1 MRKNIHFTRLLTALF
16 ALLACSATLRA
27 QATSSPPANPF
38 LDPQVG
44 LSESELVARAL
55 VNNPALAAERQAI
68 DSAKGS
74 VAQARLRANPS
85 LAVGGLKEVNGDDN
99 RFSIGTEIPLELFGR
114 RARRTDVAEQKLNG
128 TRATVTDRERLLAGE
143 IRLRFAE
150 TLAAARNVE
159 FVEQLLRANQEFLK
173 LMEDRVREGAIPSL
187 DAEEVRVETNRI
199 ESLRIDYQAKGEIS
213 MLALKEA
220 VGMQPEENLRLMGNL
235 EQPALS
241 LDKIQL
247 LRLATDHRPDLA
259 AQRANEAMA
268 NAAVREQETEAKTDA
283 TFSASYERPSS
294 GFALSA
300 FDAAGNLQPIRQT
313 FNYAIFGMRWTL
325 PLFNRNQG
333 AIAAAKADV
342 TAAHNQVTASD
353 LVLRHEVT
361 QNLVRYEAAQ
371 ERVMVYRKGVRDQ
384 AARNLEVVRQT
395 YGYGRIPLLDVIS
408 EQRRFIDIETG
419 YTDVLFDAYASR
431 VALERAVGTS
441 LP

>member
-1 MRKNIHFTRLLTALF
+1 MRNNIHFTRLLIALF
-16 ALLACSATLRA
+16 ALLACSVTLRA
-27 QATSSPPANPF
+27 QATNSPPANPI
-38 LDPQVG
+38 LDPQTG
-44 LSESELVARAL
+44 LTESELVMRAL

-99 RFSIGTEIPLELFGR
+99 RFSIGTEISLEIFGR
-114 RARRTDVAEQKLNG
+114 RARRTEVAELKLIG
-128 TRATVTDRERLLAGE
+128 TRAAVTDKERFLVGE
-143 IRLRFAE
+143 VRLRFAE

-159 FVEQLLRANQEFLK
+159 FVDRLLRANQEFLK

-199 ESLRIDYQAKGEIS
+199 ESLRIDYQAKAEIS

-247 LRLATDHRPDLA
+247 LQLATDHRPDLA

-268 NAAVREQETEAKTDA
+268 TAAVRQQETEAKTDA
-283 TFSASYERPSS
+283 TFSASYERPNS

-313 FNYAIFGMRWTL
+313 FNYAVFGMRWTL

-342 TAAHNQVTASD
+342 TAARNQVTASG

-361 QNLVRYEAAQ
+361 QNLVRYQAVQ

-395 YGYGRIPLLDVIS
+395 YGYGRIPLLDVIA

>member
-1 MRKNIHFTRLLTALF
+1 MRNNIHFTRLLIALF
-16 ALLACSATLRA
+16 ALLACSVTLRA
-27 QATSSPPANPF
+27 QATNSPPANPI
-38 LDPQVG
+38 LDPQTG
-44 LSESELVARAL
+44 LTESELVMRAL

-114 RARRTDVAEQKLNG
+114 RARRTEVAEQKLNSI
-128 TRATVTDRERLLAGE
+128 RATITDKERLLAGE
-143 IRLRFAE
+143 VRMRFAE

-199 ESLRIDYQAKGEIS
+199 ESLRIDYQAKAEIS

-220 VGMQPEENLRLMGNL
+220 VGMQPEENLRLIGNL

-247 LRLATDHRPDLA
+247 LPLARDHRPDLA

-268 NAAVREQETEAKTDA
+268 TAAMRQQETEAKTDA
-283 TFSASYERPSS
+283 TFSASYERPNS

-313 FNYAIFGMRWTL
+313 FNYAVFGMRWTL

-342 TAAHNQVTASD
+342 TAARDQVTASN
-353 LVLRHEVT
+353 LALRHEVT

-371 ERVMVYRKGVRDQ
+371 ERVTVYRKGVRDQ

-395 YGYGRIPLLDVIS
+395 YGYGRIPLLDVIA

-419 YTDVLFDAYASR
+419 YTDVLLDAYVSR

>member
-1 MRKNIHFTRLLTALF
+1 MRNNIHFTRLLIALF
-16 ALLACSATLRA
+16 ALLACSVTLRA
-27 QATSSPPANPF
+27 QATNSPPANPI
-38 LDPQVG
+38 LDPQTG
-44 LSESELVARAL
+44 LTESELVMRAL

-114 RARRTDVAEQKLNG
+114 RARRTEVAELKLIG
-128 TRATVTDRERLLAGE
+128 TRAAVTDKERFLVGE
-143 IRLRFAE
+143 VRLRFAE

-159 FVEQLLRANQEFLK
+159 FVDRLLRANQEFLK

-199 ESLRIDYQAKGEIS
+199 ESLRIDYQAKAEIS

-247 LRLATDHRPDLA
+247 LQLATDHRPDLA

-268 NAAVREQETEAKTDA
+268 TAAVRQQETEAKTDA
-283 TFSASYERPSS
+283 TFSASYERPNS

-313 FNYAIFGMRWTL
+313 FNYAVFGMRWTL

-342 TAAHNQVTASD
+342 TAARNQVTASG

-361 QNLVRYEAAQ
+361 QNLVRYQAVQ

-395 YGYGRIPLLDVIS
+395 YSYGRIPLLDVIA

>member
-1 MRKNIHFTRLLTALF
+1 MRKNIQFTRLLIALF

-27 QATSSPPANPF
+27 QGPSSPPANPF
-38 LDPQVG
+38 LDPQTG
-44 LSESELVARAL
+44 LTESELVARAL

-74 VAQARLRANPS
+74 VAQARLRSNPS

-114 RARRTDVAEQKLNG
+114 RARRAEVAEQKLNR
-128 TRATVTDRERLLAGE
+128 TRATITDKERLLASE
-143 IRLRFAE
+143 VRLRFAE
-150 TLAAARNVE
+150 TLAAARNVD

-199 ESLRIDYQAKGEIS
+199 ESLRIDYRAKAEIS
-213 MLALKEA
+213 MLTLKEA

-247 LRLATDHRPDLA
+247 LQLATDHRPDLA

-268 NAAVREQETEAKTDA
+268 NAAVRQQETEAKTDA
-283 TFSASYERPSS
+283 TFLASYERPNS

-300 FDAAGNLQPIRQT
+300 FDAAGNLRPIRQT
-313 FNYAIFGMRWTL
+313 FNYAVFGMRWTL

-333 AIAAAKADV
+333 AIAAANADV
-342 TAAHNQVTASD
+342 TAARNQVTASD
-353 LVLRHEVT
+353 LALRHEVT
-361 QNLVRYEAAQ
+361 QNLVRYQAAQ
-371 ERVMVYRKGVRDQ
+371 ERVTVYRKGVRDQ

-395 YGYGRIPLLDVIS
+395 YGYGRIPLLDVIA

-431 VALERAVGTS
+431 VALERALGTS

>member
-1 MRKNIHFTRLLTALF
+1 MRKNIHFTRLLI

-38 LDPQVG
+38 IDPQNG
-44 LSESELVARAL
+44 LTESELVARAL
-55 VNNPALAAERQAI
+55 ANNPALAAERQAI

-99 RFSIGTEIPLELFGR
+99 RFNVGAEVPLELFGR
-114 RARRTDVAEQKLNG
+114 RARRTEVAELKLSG
-128 TRATVTDRERLLAGE
+128 TRATVTDKERLLAGE
-143 IRLRFAE
+143 VRLRFAE

-199 ESLRIDYQAKGEIS
+199 ESLRIDYQAKAEIS

-220 VGMQPEENLRLMGNL
+220 VGMQPEETLRLMGNL

-241 LDKIQL
+241 LDKTQL
-247 LRLATDHRPDLA
+247 LQLATDHRPDLA

-268 NAAVREQETEAKTDA
+268 TAAMRQQETEAKTDA
-283 TFSASYERPSS
+283 TVSASYERPNS

-313 FNYAIFGMRWTL
+313 FNYAVFGMRWTL

-342 TAAHNQVTASD
+342 TAARSQVTASD
-353 LVLRHEVT
+353 LALRHEVT
-361 QNLVRYEAAQ
+361 QSLVRYQAAQ
-371 ERVMVYRKGVRDQ
+371 ERVTVYRKGVRDQ
-384 AARNLEVVRQT
+384 AAQNLEVVRQT
-395 YGYGRIPLLDVIS
+395 YGYGRIPLLDVIA

>member
-1 MRKNIHFTRLLTALF
+1 MRKNILFRLVPI
-16 ALLACSATLRA
+16 ALLAVCSAPVRA
-27 QATSSPPANPF
+27 QTTASPPATA
-38 LDPQVG
+38 LVDPQTG

-55 VNNPALAAERQAI
+55 ATNPSLAAERQTI

-85 LAVGGLKEVNGDDN
+85 LSLGGLKEVNGDDN

-114 RARRTDVAEQKLNG
+114 RARRTEVAEQKLNG
-128 TRATVTDRERLLAGE
+128 TRATVADRERLLAGE
-143 IRLRFAE
+143 VRLRFAE
-150 TLAAARNVE
+150 TLAAARNLE
-159 FVEQLLRANQEFLK
+159 FVDELLQKNREFLK

-199 ESLRIDYQAKGEIS
+199 ESLRIDYRARAEIS

-220 VGMQPEENLRLMGNL
+220 VGMQPEENLRLKGDL
-235 EQPALS
+235 EQLALK
-241 LDKIQL
+241 LDKTQL
-247 LRLATDHRPDLA
+247 LQLATDHRPDLA

-268 NAAVREQETEAKTDA
+268 TAVVRQQETEAKTDA
-283 TFSASYERPSS
+283 TFSAGYERPNS
-294 GFALSA
+294 GFSFSA

-313 FNYAIFGMRWTL
+313 FNYAVFGVHWTL

-333 AIAAAKADV
+333 TIAAAKADV
-342 TAAHNQVTASD
+342 SAARSQITAAD
-353 LVLRHEVT
+353 LTLRHEVT

-371 ERVMVYRKGVRDQ
+371 ERVTVYRKGVRDQ
-384 AARNLEVVRQT
+384 AARNLDVIRQT
-395 YGYGRIPLLDVIS
+395 YGYGRIPLLDVIA

-419 YTDVLFDAYASR
+419 FTDVLLDAYASR
-431 VALERAVGTS
+431 IGLERAVGTN

>member
-1 MRKNIHFTRLLTALF
+1 MRNNIHFTRLLIAVLG
-16 ALLACSATLRA
+16 LLACSVTLRA
-27 QATSSPPANPF
+27 QATSSPPANLF
-38 LDPQVG
+38 LDPQTG
-44 LSESELVARAL
+44 LTESELVARAL

-68 DSAKGS
+68 GSAKGS
-74 VAQARLRANPS
+74 VAQARLRANPA

-114 RARRTDVAEQKLNG
+114 RARRTEVAELKVAG
-128 TRATVTDRERLLAGE
+128 TRATVTDKERLLAGE
-143 IRLRFAE
+143 IRMRFAE

-159 FVEQLLRANQEFLK
+159 FVEQLLQANQEFLK
-173 LMEDRVREGAIPSL
+173 LMEARVREGAIPSL
-187 DAEEVRVETNRI
+187 DAEEVRVETNRL
-199 ESLRIDYQAKGEIS
+199 ESLRIDYQAKAEIS

-220 VGMQPEENLRLMGNL
+220 VGMQPDENLRLMGNL
-235 EQPALS
+235 EQPALF

-247 LRLATDHRPDLA
+247 LQLATDHRPDLA

-268 NAAVREQETEAKTDA
+268 AAAVRQQETEAKTDA
-283 TFSASYERPSS
+283 TFSASYERPNS

-313 FNYAIFGMRWTL
+313 FNYAVFGMRWTL

-333 AIAAAKADV
+333 AIAAAKAEV
-342 TAAHNQVTASD
+342 AAARNQVTASD

-361 QNLVRYEAAQ
+361 QNLVRYQAAQ
-371 ERVMVYRKGVRDQ
+371 ERVTVYRKGVRDQ

-395 YGYGRIPLLDVIS
+395 YGYGRIPLLDVIA

>member
-1 MRKNIHFTRLLTALF
+1 MRNNIHFTRLFIALF
-16 ALLACSATLRA
+16 ALLACSVILRA
-27 QATSSPPANPF
+27 QAPRTPPANPF
-38 LDPQVG
+38 LDPQTG
-44 LSESELVARAL
+44 LTESELVARAL
-55 VNNPALAAERQAI
+55 VNNPVIAAERQAI

-114 RARRTDVAEQKLNG
+114 RAGRTEIAELKLNG
-128 TRATVTDRERLLAGE
+128 TRYAVTDKERVLAGE
-143 IRLRFAE
+143 VRLRFAE

-159 FVEQLLRANQEFLK
+159 FAEQLLRANQEFLK

-199 ESLRIDYQAKGEIS
+199 ESLRIDYQAKAEIS

-241 LDKIQL
+241 LDKTEL
-247 LRLATDHRPDLA
+247 LQLATDHRPDLA
-259 AQRANEAMA
+259 AQRANEAA
-268 NAAVREQETEAKTDA
+268 ATAAVRQQEREAKTDA
-283 TFSASYERPSS
+283 TFSASYERPNS

-300 FDAAGNLQPIRQT
+300 FDTAGNLQPIRET
-313 FNYAIFGMRWTL
+313 FNYAVFGMRWTL

-342 TAAHNQVTASD
+342 TAVRNQVTASD
-353 LVLRHEVT
+353 LALRHEVT
-361 QNLVRYEAAQ
+361 QSLVRYQAAQ
-371 ERVMVYRKGVRDQ
+371 ERVTVYRKGVRDQ

-395 YGYGRIPLLDVIS
+395 YGYGRVPLLDVIA

>member
-1 MRKNIHFTRLLTALF
+1 MRKNIRFTRLLIALF

-27 QATSSPPANPF
+27 QSASSPLANPF
-38 LDPQVG
+38 LDPQTG
-44 LSESELVARAL
+44 LTESELVARAL
-55 VNNPALAAERQAI
+55 ANNPTLAAERQPI

-74 VAQARLRANPS
+74 VTQARLRANPS

-99 RFSIGTEIPLELFGR
+99 RFNVGAEVPLELFGR
-114 RARRTDVAEQKLNG
+114 RARRTEVAELKLSG
-128 TRATVTDRERLLAGE
+128 TRATVADKERLLAGE
-143 IRLRFAE
+143 VRLRFAE

-173 LMEDRVREGAIPSL
+173 LMVDRVREGAIPSL

-199 ESLRIDYQAKGEIS
+199 DSLRIDYQAKAEIS

-235 EQPALS
+235 EQPPLS

-247 LRLATDHRPDLA
+247 LQLATDHRPDLA

-268 NAAVREQETEAKTDA
+268 TAAVRQQETEAKTDA
-283 TFSASYERPSS
+283 TVSASYERPNS
-294 GFALSA
+294 GFSLSA

-313 FNYAIFGMRWTL
+313 FNYAVFGMRWTL
-325 PLFNRNQG
+325 PIFNRNQG

-342 TAAHNQVTASD
+342 TAARDQVTASD
-353 LVLRHEVT
+353 LALRHEVT
-361 QNLVRYEAAQ
+361 QNLVRYQAAQ
-371 ERVMVYRKGVRDQ
+371 ERVTVYRKGVRDQ
-384 AARNLEVVRQT
+384 AAQNLEVVRQT
-395 YGYGRIPLLDVIS
+395 YGYGRIPLLDVIA

-419 YTDVLFDAYASR
+419 YTDVLFEAYASR

>member
-1 MRKNIHFTRLLTALF
+1 MRKNIQFTRLLIALF

-27 QATSSPPANPF
+27 QGTSAPPANPF
-38 LDPQVG
+38 LDPQTG
-44 LSESELVARAL
+44 LTESELVARAL

-74 VAQARLRANPS
+74 VAQARLRSNPS

-114 RARRTDVAEQKLNG
+114 RARRAEVAEQKLNR
-128 TRATVTDRERLLAGE
+128 TRATITDKERLLAGE
-143 IRLRFAE
+143 VRLRFAE
-150 TLAAARNVE
+150 TLAAARNVD

-199 ESLRIDYQAKGEIS
+199 ESLRIDYRAKAEIS
-213 MLALKEA
+213 MLTLKEA
-220 VGMQPEENLRLMGNL
+220 VGMQPEESLRLMGNL

-247 LRLATDHRPDLA
+247 LQLATDHRPDLA

-268 NAAVREQETEAKTDA
+268 NAAVRQHETEAKTDA
-283 TFSASYERPSS
+283 TFLASYERPNS

-300 FDAAGNLQPIRQT
+300 FDAAGNLRPIRQT
-313 FNYAIFGMRWTL
+313 FNYAVFGMRWTL

-333 AIAAAKADV
+333 AIAAANADV
-342 TAAHNQVTASD
+342 TAARNQVTASD
-353 LVLRHEVT
+353 LALRHEVT
-361 QNLVRYEAAQ
+361 QNLVLYQAAQ
-371 ERVMVYRKGVRDQ
+371 ERVTVYRKGVRDQ

-395 YGYGRIPLLDVIS
+395 YGYGRIPLLDVIA

-431 VALERAVGTS
+431 VALERALGTS

>member
-1 MRKNIHFTRLLTALF
+1 MRKNIHFTRLLIALF
-16 ALLACSATLRA
+16 TLLACSATLRG
-27 QATSSPPANPF
+27 QATSSPPGNPF
-38 LDPQVG
+38 LDPQTG
-44 LSESELVARAL
+44 LTESELVARAL
-55 VNNPALAAERQAI
+55 LKNPPLTGERQATE
-68 DSAKGS
+68 ATRGS
-74 VAQARLRANPS
+74 LAQARLRANPS

-99 RFSIGTEIPLELFGR
+99 RFSVGTEIPLELFGR
-114 RARRTDVAEQKLNG
+114 RSRRTEVAELKLNG
-128 TRATVTDRERLLAGE
+128 TRATVTDKERMLAGDV
-143 IRLRFAE
+143 RLRFAE

-159 FVEQLLRANQEFLK
+159 FVDQLLRANREFLK

-199 ESLRIDYQAKGEIS
+199 ESLRIDYQAKAEIS
-213 MLALKEA
+213 MLALKETA
-220 VGMQPEENLRLMGNL
+220 GMQPEENLRLKGNL
-235 EQPALS
+235 EQPMLS

-247 LRLATDHRPDLA
+247 LQLATDHRPDLA

-268 NAAVREQETEAKTDA
+268 TAAVRQQETEAKTDA
-283 TFSASYERPSS
+283 TFSASYERPNS

-313 FNYAIFGMRWTL
+313 FNYAVFGMRWTL
-325 PLFNRNQG
+325 PFFNRNQG

-342 TAAHNQVTASD
+342 AAARNQVTASD
-353 LVLRHEVT
+353 LALRHEVP
-361 QNLVRYEAAQ
+361 QNLVRYQAAQ
-371 ERVMVYRKGVRDQ
+371 ERVTVYLKGVRDQ

-395 YGYGRIPLLDVIS
+395 YGYGRIRLLDVIA

-419 YTDVLFDAYASR
+419 YTDVLLDAYASR

>member
-1 MRKNIHFTRLLTALF
+1 MRNNIHFTRLLIALF
-16 ALLACSATLRA
+16 ALLACSVTLRA
-27 QATSSPPANPF
+27 QATNSPPANPI
-38 LDPQVG
+38 LDPQTG
-44 LSESELVARAL
+44 LTELELVARAL
-55 VNNPALAAERQAI
+55 VNNPALAAERQGI

-114 RARRTDVAEQKLNG
+114 RARRTEVAEQKLNSI
-128 TRATVTDRERLLAGE
+128 RATITDKERLLAGE
-143 IRLRFAE
+143 VRMRFAE

-199 ESLRIDYQAKGEIS
+199 ESLRIDYQAKAEIS

-220 VGMQPEENLRLMGNL
+220 VGMQPEENLRLIGNL

-247 LRLATDHRPDLA
+247 LPLARDHRPDLA

-268 NAAVREQETEAKTDA
+268 TAAMRQQETEAKTDA
-283 TFSASYERPSS
+283 TFSASYERPNS

-313 FNYAIFGMRWTL
+313 FNYAVFGMRWTL

-342 TAAHNQVTASD
+342 TAARDQVTASN
-353 LVLRHEVT
+353 LALRHEVT

-371 ERVMVYRKGVRDQ
+371 ERVTVYRKGVRDQ

-395 YGYGRIPLLDVIS
+395 YGYGRIPLLDVIA

-419 YTDVLFDAYASR
+419 YTDVLLDAYVSR

>member
-1 MRKNIHFTRLLTALF
+1 MRNNIHFTRLLIALF
-16 ALLACSATLRA
+16 ALLACSVTLRA

-38 LDPQVG
+38 LGPQPG
-44 LSESELVARAL
+44 LTESELVARAL

-68 DSAKGS
+68 DSAKSS
-74 VAQARLRANPS
+74 VTQARLRANPS
-85 LAVGGLKEVNGDDN
+85 LAVGGLKEVSGDDN

-114 RARRTDVAEQKLNG
+114 RARRTEVAELKVTG
-128 TRATVTDRERLLAGE
+128 TRATVTDKERLLAGE
-143 IRLRFAE
+143 VRMRFAE
-150 TLAAARNVE
+150 TLAAARNFE

-173 LMEDRVREGAIPSL
+173 LMEARVREGAIPSL

-199 ESLRIDYQAKGEIS
+199 ESLRIDYQAKAEIS
-213 MLALKEA
+213 LLALKEA
-220 VGMQPEENLRLMGNL
+220 VGMQPDENLRLMGNL
-235 EQPALS
+235 EQPALY

-247 LRLATDHRPDLA
+247 LQLATDHRPDLA

-268 NAAVREQETEAKTDA
+268 AAAVRQQETEAKTDA
-283 TFSASYERPSS
+283 TFSASYERPNS

-313 FNYAIFGMRWTL
+313 FNYAVFGMHWTL

-333 AIAAAKADV
+333 AIAAAKAEV
-342 TAAHNQVTASD
+342 AAARNQVTASD
-353 LVLRHEVT
+353 LALRHEVT
-361 QNLVRYEAAQ
+361 QNLVRYQATQ
-371 ERVMVYRKGVRDQ
+371 ERVTVYRKGVRDQ

-395 YGYGRIPLLDVIS
+395 YGYGRIPLLDVIA

-431 VALERAVGTS
+431 IALERAVGTS